1 MQIASLFLKRAKRF
15 FVSIPLARFPFLLS
29 QVFAFA
35 VKPLKNHTFLPIQ
48 GANFGSLFGS
58 LLVPIWGHFL
68 GRFWGSFWVTF
79 WATFWITFEASLE
92 CPEVPFKAHRKG
104 ASLPAQLPGCPE
116 VPSGVHIRPPAPFA
130 YGSSSMH
137 RHSFESARSSSNKPK
152 PATGS
157 FASLSG
163 VESIEFL

>member
-1 MQIASLFLKRAKRF
+1 MEERWLRGRSLIRPRADFHFCCKTNEKPYILAHTRGQFL
-15 FVSIPLARFPFLLS
+15 V
-29 QVFAFA
+29 
-35 VKPLKNHTFLPIQ
+35 TFWVTF
-48 GANFGSLFGS
+48 GAHLGS
-58 LLVPIWGHFL
+58 LLGSLLGLILGH
-68 GRFWGSFWVTF
+68 FWGSFWVTF
-79 WATFWITFEASLE
+79 WVTFWITFEASLE